1 MTAGYGQRG
10 MVKMTVRKQGKVAPQ
25 GNQQGYVDEAD
36 GRNMRER
43 DQITE
48 ILKGKPRTPK
58 TKGI

>member
-1 MTAGYGQRG
+1 
-10 MVKMTVRKQGKVAPQ
+10 MVKMTVRNQGKVAPQ
-25 GNQQGYVDEAD
+25 GNQGYVDEAD
-36 GRNMRER
+36 RRDMKER

>member
-1 MTAGYGQRG
+1 MTAGYGQRC
-10 MVKMTVRKQGKVAPQ
+10 MVKMTVRNQGKVAPQ
-25 GNQQGYVDEAD
+25 GNQGYVDEAD
-36 GRNMRER
+36 RRDMKER